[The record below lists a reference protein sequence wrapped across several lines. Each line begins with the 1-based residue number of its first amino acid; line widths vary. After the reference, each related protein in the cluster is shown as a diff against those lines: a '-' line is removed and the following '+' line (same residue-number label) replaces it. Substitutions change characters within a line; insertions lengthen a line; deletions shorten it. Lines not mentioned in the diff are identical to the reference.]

1 MAPSTDV
8 GGECAN
14 QGPLCR
20 LLGVGDEV
28 MQLRALSRQSRATG
42 SNEGFEPQEAS
53 LAIFARCG
61 VPHRVLA
68 NVKAKKGEPWLAVG
82 GLQGMRDPRLPGRE
96 RQPQRAGPAGGA
108 TRRRGVDSA
117 LSQSDLHGGAP
128 SRPRRLPHWEAVR
141 TDDSEVGQLA

>member
-14 QGPLCR
+14 QGPLCH
-20 LLGVGDEV
+20 LFGVGDEV
-28 MQLRALSRQSRATG
+28 MQLRALSHHSRATG

-68 NVKAKKGEPWLAVG
+68 NVKAKKVEPWLAVA
-82 GLQGMRDPRLPGRE
+82 GL
-96 RQPQRAGPAGGA
+96 
-108 TRRRGVDSA
+108 
-117 LSQSDLHGGAP
+117 
-128 SRPRRLPHWEAVR
+128 
-141 TDDSEVGQLA
+141 